1 MKIVIIGAGIAG
13 CAAYLELH
21 KHLPSSDSEANHEI
35 TIYEAYS
42 TDVNVTADQR
52 DEGEGNTH
60 SSTLI
65 VGGGL
70 GIAPNGL
77 NVLRRLDE
85 DLLRDVVRG
94 GYVVST
100 SNLKNKNGS
109 TLLCM
114 KPTPNDESGDDPEKM
129 HMVACS
135 RHSFWKALR
144 TRIPDDRI
152 INKKILEVVSHA
164 DKRNVIRFVDGSPPV
179 EADLVI
185 GADGIRSTAKR
196 ALFPDA
202 EEEPYPP
209 QYEGLV
215 GIGGFI
221 PSAEVKGLVEKG
233 SMNFIHGGNGFFGYF
248 FSESAA
254 SEKNRD
260 SPYHVSE
267 PGDSLA
273 WWSTYEIEECPD
285 RDTLD
290 MAAVNRQLQERH
302 AHWKDPVVRKILG
315 SLHVTNMYA
324 TWTSPPLPTWER
336 DGVVLVGDAA
346 HALPSTSGQGAS
358 QALEDV
364 EAFALLLAHYLGEAG
379 QTQESMSLADQ
390 KRAIKA
396 AAAKYMGLREPRV
409 TAILKAAQKM
419 QSNKRDMSVFR
430 EYTMYAIMKVMGKNV
445 LRDLSPDNTDTIG
458 IGFFP
463 SLMTGQIRKVMDY
476 NIADDVARVLVAEKG
491 ETT

>member
-13 CAAYLELH
+13 CTAYLELQ
-21 KHLPSSDSEANHEI
+21 KHLPSSATGTSHEI

-42 TDVNVTADQR
+42 TDVNVTPDQR
-52 DEGEGNTH
+52 NDGEGNTH
-60 SSTLI
+60 SSTLLI
-65 VGGGL
+65 GGGL

-114 KPTPNDESGDDPEKM
+114 KPTPNASSEESGDDPEKM

-144 TRIPDDRI
+144 ARVPDDRI

-164 DKRNVIRFVDGSPPV
+164 DKRNVIRFADGSPPV

-185 GADGIRSTAKR
+185 GADGVRSTAKR

-248 FSESAA
+248 FSESAV

-285 RDTLD
+285 RNTLD

-302 AHWKDPVVRKILG
+302 AQWKEPVVRKILQ

-346 HALPSTSGQGAS
+346 HALPPTSGQGAS

-364 EAFALLLAHYLGEAG
+364 EAFALLLTHYLGEAG

-396 AAAKYMGLREPRV
+396 AAANYMGLREPRV

-419 QSNKRDMSVFR
+419 QSNKRDMSVFK
-430 EYTMYAIMKVMGKNV
+430 EYSMYAIMKVMG
-445 LRDLSPDNTDTIG
+445 
-458 IGFFP
+458 FFP
-463 SLMTGQIRKVMDY
+463 SLMTGPIRKVMEY